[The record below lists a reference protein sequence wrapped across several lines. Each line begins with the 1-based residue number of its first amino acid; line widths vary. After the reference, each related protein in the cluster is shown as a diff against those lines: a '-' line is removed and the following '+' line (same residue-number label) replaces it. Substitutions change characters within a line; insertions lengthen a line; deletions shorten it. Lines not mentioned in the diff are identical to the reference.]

1 MALRPLKKI
10 SGYLKFRNHWWDYM
24 VDKYTLPSGKE
35 SEYHYVHTPGSAFI
49 IPITDEGKI
58 LMVKQ
63 YRYLNERISIEL
75 PGGGIKEG
83 ETKEQGAHNE
93 LIQETGFDGELEYIG
108 FFNPYSGV
116 TDELCYVFI
125 ARNLIPSNDSL
136 PDDSEEFEY
145 LRLSIDE
152 VDEMIR
158 RNEIFS
164 GMTMASWAMAKPRL
178 SSPLYES

>member
-1 MALRPLKKI
+1 MALKPLKKI
-10 SGYLKFRNHWWDYM
+10 SGYLKFRNQWWDYM

-49 IPITDEGKI
+49 VPICNDGRI
-58 LMVKQ
+58 LMIKQ
-63 YRYLNERISIEL
+63 YRYLNDRISLEL

-93 LIQETGFDGELEYIG
+93 LIQETGFDGDLEYVG

-125 ARNLIPSNDSL
+125 AKNLIPSNTSL
-136 PDDSEEFEY
+136 PDESEEFE
-145 LRLSIDE
+145 LIRLTKEEIDE
-152 VDEMIR
+152 KIYT
-158 RNEIFS
+158 NGIFG
-164 GMTMASWAMAKPRL
+164 GMTMASWAMARKKL
-178 SSPLYES
+178 FK